1 MSLADLRDLF
11 IVIFA
16 LAGIGATLFFSII
29 SFLIFRRVRSMLQ
42 SGQETLGNVRDIS
55 TLISDNIVRP
65 LASIAGI
72 VEGLRRGL
80 EYISGL
86 RRRKEGSNSERGE

>member
-16 LAGIGATLFFSII
+16 LLGIGATLFFSII
-29 SFLIFRRVRSMLQ
+29 SFLIFRRVRSILQ
-42 SGQETLGNVRDIS
+42 SGEETLGNVRDIS

-65 LASIAGI
+65 LASIAGV
-72 VEGLRRGL
+72 VEGLRRAL
-80 EYISGL
+80 EFISDI
-86 RRRKEGSNSERGE
+86 RRRKEGSYSERGE